1 MKIVIDNEILL
12 RSTAQADAK
21 NIFEA
26 FSTQGQYL
34 RQWLPVAADFTS
46 IVDVEMF
53 IESAPFDRCNLF
65 TIIYKNEYA
74 GSICLSNISMTCK
87 RAEIGYWLTKPMQG
101 NGIMIRSVE
110 ALVKY
115 AFEKFNRLSIKCA
128 VENVRSKKIPKKLG
142 FTFEGI
148 ERDGEISA
156 YGYYNDLEIYS
167 LLKRDNL
174 NSFCKTIKF
183 T

>member
-1 MKIVIDNEILL
+1 
-12 RSTAQADAK
+12 
-21 NIFEA
+21 
-26 FSTQGQYL
+26 
-34 RQWLPVAADFTS
+34 
-46 IVDVEMF
+46 
-53 IESAPFDRCNLF
+53 
-65 TIIYKNEYA
+65 
-74 GSICLSNISMTCK
+74 MTCK